1 MFVIDKDKKIIL
13 TKGDTA
19 TIHVA
24 VQTLDGKPY
33 DIKPTDVIT
42 MSVRKTPNSEIGFSK
57 EATQEHFIIIN
68 PEDTEDLKSGLYC
81 YDVQLQSD
89 GSVFTIVPMRFFELR
104 DEVTNG

>member
-1 MFVIDKDKKIIL
+1 MFVINRDKKIIL

-57 EATQEHFIIIN
+57 EADSDHIITISSS
-68 PEDTEDLKSGLYC
+68 DTSSLNAGLYV
-81 YDVQLQSD
+81 YDVQLLSD